1 MTIDEKIKDEKQQY
15 DINREAAKISVW
27 SSKKIDK
34 YDYLKGKEVLPPDQ
48 SRIIEQEKFSYSPLE
63 KNVEKQIKT
72 VEEQG
77 KNK

>member
-34 YDYLKGKEVLPPDQ
+34 DDYLKGKEVLPPDQ

-63 KNVEKQIKT
+63 KNIEKQIKT
-72 VEEQG
+72 VGEQG

>member
-34 YDYLKGKEVLPPDQ
+34 DDYLKGKEVLPPDQ
-48 SRIIEQEKFSYSPLE
+48 SRIIEQEKFSYSSLE
-63 KNVEKQIKT
+63 KNIEKQIKT

>member
-27 SSKKIDK
+27 SSKKNDK
-34 YDYLKGKEVLPPDQ
+34 DDYLKGKEVLPPDQ
-48 SRIIEQEKFSYSPLE
+48 SRIIEQEKFSYSSLE
-63 KNVEKQIKT
+63 KNIEKQIKT

>member
-15 DINREAAKISVW
+15 DINKEAARISVW

-34 YDYLKGKEVLPPDQ
+34 YDYLKGKEVLPSDQ

-63 KNVEKQIKT
+63 KNVEKQIKM

>member
-27 SSKKIDK
+27 SSKKNDK
-34 YDYLKGKEVLPPDQ
+34 DDYLKGKEVLPPDQ

-63 KNVEKQIKT
+63 KNVEKQIKM